1 MTTHPDAGREPRP
14 GDAAEAWD
22 ALDLRPSGHARER
35 LGDLRA
41 FMDGFVYPAER
52 QIEGGA
58 ERAGVLAGLKAEARR
73 RGLWNLCL
81 PGTSGLGNL
90 DYAYLAEE
98 TGRSP
103 ELAPQAINGG
113 PPDSVNMVM
122 LDELATPDQ
131 RERWLRPLMDDAFS
145 SAFAMT
151 EPGVASSDAANIAT
165 EIIRDGDSYV
175 VNGRKWFASGA
186 ADPRCQVLFVLGRT
200 DADAPPHRRHS
211 LLAVPIDTPGVEIV
225 RTLPVFGRSGD
236 HAEIVLDAVRVQ
248 AFELI
253 GAEGAGFAAG
263 QVRLG
268 AARVQH
274 CMRLIG
280 LAERALE
287 LLTRRAEARTAFG
300 GPLSAQGLLRAQVA
314 ECRLAVDQARLLV
327 LRTARLID
335 TVGARRARAEISAI
349 KVAVLRAA
357 LTTLDRAIQVH
368 GALGV
373 TDDVPLARWWA
384 HARGLHIADGPEEV
398 HLEVV
403 ARTEF
408 RRHREA

>member
-1 MTTHPDAGREPRP
+1 VSDDAGEFA
-14 GDAAEAWD
+14 G
-22 ALDLRPSGHARER
+22 LDLRPSEEAVRKLR
-35 LGDLRA
+35 DLRD
-41 FMDGFVYPAER
+41 FMGEKVYPAER
-52 QIEGGA
+52 ADGDA
-58 ERAGVLAGLKAEARR
+58 SGVLAGLKAEARA

-81 PGTSGLGNL
+81 PSVSGLGNL

-103 ELAPQAINGG
+103 DLAPAAINGG
-113 PPDSVNMVM
+113 PPNSVNMVM

-131 RERWLRPLMDDAFS
+131 RERWLAPLLDDAFS

-151 EPGVASSDAANIAT
+151 EPDVASSDASNIAT
-165 EIIRDGDSYV
+165 EIARDGDDYV
-175 VNGRKWFASGA
+175 VTGRKWFASSA
-186 ADPRCQVLFVLGRT
+186 ADPRCRVLFVLGRT
-200 DADAPPHRRHS
+200 DPDAPPHRRHS
-211 LLAVPIDTPGVEIV
+211 VLAVPMDTPGVEIV
-225 RTLPVFGRSGD
+225 RTLPVMGRPGD
-236 HAEIVLDAVRVQ
+236 HAEIVFDGARVP
-248 AFELI
+248 ARELI
-253 GAEGAGFAAG
+253 GDEGAGFAAG

-280 LAERALE
+280 LAERGLAL
-287 LLTRRAEARTAFG
+287 LARRAEARVAFG

-314 ECRLAVDQARLLV
+314 ECRLAIDQARMLV
-327 LRTARLID
+327 LRTAALVD
-335 TVGARRARAEISAI
+335 AVGARRARTEISAI

-357 LTTLDRAIQVH
+357 LLTLDRAIQVH

-373 TDDVPLARWWA
+373 TDDVPLARWWT

-398 HLEVV
+398 HLEVI

-408 RRHREA
+408 RRHREATA